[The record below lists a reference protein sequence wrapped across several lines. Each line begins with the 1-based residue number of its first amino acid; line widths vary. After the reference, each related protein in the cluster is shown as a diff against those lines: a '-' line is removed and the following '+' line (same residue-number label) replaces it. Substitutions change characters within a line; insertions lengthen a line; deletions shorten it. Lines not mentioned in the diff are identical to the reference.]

1 MNKLTTAELRSHL
14 GAITKRVFLAE
25 CEAMRI
31 HAGADAGDN
40 LVAIWATNLT
50 GIACEAFDI
59 TATIEAS
66 YSRDQFDPIVMPTWL
81 VEILLD
87 FADGYYSEFQSRLF
101 RSRC

>member
-1 MNKLTTAELRSHL
+1 MNHLTTAELRSHL

-40 LVAIWATNLT
+40 LVAIWATKLT

-87 FADGYYSEFQSRLF
+87 FADGYYPEFHGSLLGA
-101 RSRC
+101 SC

>member
-1 MNKLTTAELRSHL
+1 MNKLTTAELQAHL
-14 GAITKRVFLAE
+14 GVISKKAFLAE

-31 HAGADAGDN
+31 QAGEDAGDN
-40 LVAIWATNLT
+40 LVAIWSTKLT

-66 YSRDQFDPIVMPTWL
+66 YSKDRFEPIVMPSWL

-87 FADGYYSEFQSRLF
+87 FADGYYPEFQSSHPGSL
-101 RSRC
+101 C

>member
-1 MNKLTTAELRSHL
+1 MNKLTAAELQAHL
-14 GAITKRVFLAE
+14 GTISKRAFLAE

-31 HAGADAGDN
+31 QAGADAGDN
-40 LVAIWATNLT
+40 LVAIWATKLT

-66 YSRDQFDPIVMPTWL
+66 YSKDRFEPIVMPAWL

-87 FADGYYSEFQSRLF
+87 FADGYYPEFRNHLT
-101 RSRC
+101 RSMC